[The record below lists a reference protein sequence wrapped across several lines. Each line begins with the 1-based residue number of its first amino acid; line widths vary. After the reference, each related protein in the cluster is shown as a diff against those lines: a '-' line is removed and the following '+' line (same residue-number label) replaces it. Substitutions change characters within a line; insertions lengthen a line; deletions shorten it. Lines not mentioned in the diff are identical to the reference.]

1 MRGREGVSGGR
12 GSEGT
17 GREGDREERFELRKG
32 GKEGEREGGM
42 AGGREGGMEGGKG
55 VGNE

>member
-32 GKEGEREGGM
+32 GKEGERGRDGGR
-42 AGGREGGMEGGKG
+42 ARGREGSGK
-55 VGNE
+55 